1 VLRPQ
6 LCRRGSF
13 QFLYRSRAAAA
24 TWREAFGELGQFDA
38 IILYLGGFLVVFVSS
53 LTVLKVSRL
62 EAKYKKVIEMIIV
75 VDLMMM
81 MILMQIP
88 TSNIAQV
95 LSLEEGRREEALTSL
110 ASASKTWM
118 ESSVG
123 VIVGCELSGTGLDLL
138 LDVRRSVIVAVHRWL
153 WSFFKILN
161 SIQSVSKSIN

>member
-1 VLRPQ
+1 M
-6 LCRRGSF
+6 
-13 QFLYRSRAAAA
+13 
-24 TWREAFGELGQFDA
+24 
-38 IILYLGGFLVVFVSS
+38 VVFVSS

-62 EAKYKKVIEMIIV
+62 EAKYKKVIEMMVV

-138 LDVRRSVIVAVHRWL
+138 LDVRRSVIVAVHR
-153 WSFFKILN
+153 
-161 SIQSVSKSIN
+161 